1 MVGYRIGGLEFEW
14 DDEKAEGNIVKHG
27 VSFLEAASAFLDRD
41 QERIPDIEHSEHED
55 RFLLLAESFRHRI
68 LVVSHTARGRL
79 IRLISARV
87 AKPRERRRYEDVRDG
102 RR

>member
-55 RFLLLAESFRHRI
+55 RFLLLGESFRHRI